1 MDARAAQIRTAI
13 PAEVYSYAHLTQIA
27 DVRPTVWTDGEA
39 PPIIPSVPV
48 YWPRGNGAYLHMP
61 LRAHSDKWLGTMG
74 LLIACEADIGEWR
87 RTGQEGPPADEARH
101 HLQSAVFFPGIPSYD
116 NVMYPEPDNASC
128 ILAGG
133 PVRLGD
139 PNATSHVVHEAL
151 LTNLNALL
159 VDFGSFLTLLDTWG
173 GTTAHANWA
182 AATAAFNLAVRPDL
196 ALLKAAITSMI
207 IDIGNGDYESP
218 TVFVED

>member
-1 MDARAAQIRTAI
+1 MDRPTLAEVLQQAMDARAAQIRTAI

-48 YWPRGNGAYLHMP
+48 YWPRGDTHYLHMP
-61 LRAHSDKWLGTMG
+61 LRVHTDKIKGDMG
-74 LLIACEADIGEWR
+74 YLIASEADMGEWR
-87 RTGQEGPPADEARH
+87 RTGEEGPPADAARH

-116 NVMYPEPDNASC
+116 RTLFPPPDNTSL
-128 ILAGG
+128 ILSGG

-139 PNATSHVVHEAL
+139 PSATSNVVHDEL
-151 LTNLNALL
+151 LTELSVLLGYLSVWATNVQLIIGAVVGTANLVNKC
-159 VDFGSFLTLLDTWG
+159 
-173 GTTAHANWA
+173 GTMVGDIA
-182 AATAAFNLAVRPDL
+182 A
-196 ALLKAAITSMI
+196 
-207 IDIGNGDYESP
+207 GDYESP

>member
-1 MDARAAQIRTAI
+1 MDRPTLAEVLQQAMDARAAQIRTAI
-13 PAEVYSYAHLTQIA
+13 PAEVYVYSHSTQTA
-27 DVRPTVWTDGEA
+27 SVRPTVWTDGEA
-39 PPIIPSVPV
+39 PPIIPYVPV

-139 PNATSHVVHEAL
+139 PSATSNVVHEEL
-151 LTNLNALL
+151 LGEL
-159 VDFGSFLTLLDTWG
+159 STLLGFLSTWVTNCQAIVG
-173 GTTAHANWA
+173 VIAG
-182 AATAAFNLAVRPDL
+182 TAAVTGQCTAMINGI
-196 ALLKAAITSMI
+196 AA
-207 IDIGNGDYESP
+207 GDYESP

>member
-1 MDARAAQIRTAI
+1 MDRPTLAEVLQQAMDARAAQIRTAI

-48 YWPRGNGAYLHMP
+48 YWPRGDTHYLHMP
-61 LRAHSDKWLGTMG
+61 LRVHTDKIKGDMG
-74 LLIACEADIGEWR
+74 YLIASEADMGEWR
-87 RTGQEGPPADEARH
+87 RTGEEGPPADAARH

-116 NVMYPEPDNASC
+116 RTLYPPPDNTSL
-128 ILAGG
+128 ILSGG

-139 PNATSHVVHEAL
+139 PSATAAVVHEELLAELSTLLGMLGPWAL
-151 LTNLNALL
+151 QVQAIVGAIIGTAALNAQC
-159 VDFGSFLTLLDTWG
+159 VAMQDG
-173 GTTAHANWA
+173 
-182 AATAAFNLAVRPDL
+182 
-196 ALLKAAITSMI
+196 IT
-207 IDIGNGDYESP
+207 DGDYESP

>member
-1 MDARAAQIRTAI
+1 MDRPTLAEVLQQAMDARAAQIRTAI

-48 YWPRGNGAYLHMP
+48 YWPRGDTHYLHMP
-61 LRAHSDKWLGTMG
+61 LRVHTDKIKGDMG
-74 LLIACEADIGEWR
+74 YLIASEADMGEWR
-87 RTGQEGPPADEARH
+87 RTGEEGPPADAARH

-116 NVMYPEPDNASC
+116 RALYPPPDNTSL
-128 ILAGG
+128 ILSGG

-139 PNATSHVVHEAL
+139 PSATEPVMCGNQLQAAISAWAGAVSA
-151 LTNLNALL
+151 AI
-159 VDFGSFLTLLDTWG
+159 TLLG
-173 GTTAHANWA
+173 GDVTVA
-182 AATAAFNLAVRPDL
+182 LADL
-196 ALLKAAITSMI
+196 ALAMAAA
-207 IDIGNGDYESP
+207 ESP